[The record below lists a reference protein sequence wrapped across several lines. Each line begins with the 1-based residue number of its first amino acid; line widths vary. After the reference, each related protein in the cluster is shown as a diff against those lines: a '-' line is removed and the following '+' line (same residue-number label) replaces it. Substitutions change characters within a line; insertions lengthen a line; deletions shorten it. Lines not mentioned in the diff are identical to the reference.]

1 MRASKNLILHHS
13 GSRES
18 VRSHRLPTS
27 LKLRDG
33 RVIEFPAV
41 MGVLNVTPDS
51 FSDGGRYLDPD
62 RALEHALAMESAGAD
77 VIDIGGES
85 TRPLGAREVP
95 LEVELERVAPVLAK
109 LGPRLR
115 VPFSIDTRRA
125 AVARL
130 ALDSGASIIND
141 VTALEHD
148 PEMAP
153 LASRAKCAVVLMHM
167 RGGPADH
174 IKFARYRDVV
184 GEVSHYL
191 AERAQIALDAGIARS
206 RIVLDPGLGFAK
218 NAEHNLKLL
227 AALPSLCALGYPVLV
242 GASRKTFVARI
253 AGDGER
259 ELEFGTAAVN
269 AVAIVN
275 GASIVRVHDPG
286 AAASVVRMAAALAGR
301 DRRFRHDA

>member
-18 VRSHRLPTS
+18 TRSHPHPTS

-41 MGVLNVTPDS
+41 MGVLNVTPNS

-77 VIDIGGES
+77 LIDIGGES
-85 TRPLGAREVP
+85 TRPVGAREVP

-148 PEMAP
+148 PEMAL
-153 LASRAKCAVVLMHM
+153 LAAHAKCAVVLMHM

-191 AERAQIALDAGIARS
+191 AERAQFALDAGIARS

-253 AGDGER
+253 AGAGER

-301 DRRFRHDA
+301 DRRFKHDA